1 MLLQGRG
8 GRSGTWRR
16 MVGGKVRRGKKKVQL
31 EAFEK

>member
-8 GRSGTWRR
+8 GGSGTWRR
-16 MVGGKVRRGKKKVQL
+16 MVGGKVRGKKKVQL